1 MSGLAAAVVALFLP
15 NLTSAGDPLPGTQP
29 LTTRDDVA
37 RVMVE
42 GIHRYLDR
50 QLADSP
56 KLRDERWQGAATS
69 PAVYEASLRPRR
81 ERLARMIGV
90 VDRRLS
96 PRLEFL
102 ATSDLP
108 ALVTQTERFRI
119 FNVRWA
125 VLPGLNAEGLL
136 LDPVTRTRANVVVIP
151 DADQTPEM
159 MAGLVDGVP
168 AACQLA
174 RRLAERGARVLIP
187 TLINRRDTY
196 SGAERLNRWTNQS
209 HREFVYRQ
217 GYEMGRH
224 VIGYEVQKILAAV
237 DWFARETDHA
247 PIGTFGFIEG
257 GLLALFAGALDS
269 RIDVTVVSGHF
280 GPRER
285 IADEPID
292 RNVWGLLKD
301 FGDAELA
308 RMTAPR
314 ALLLEHG
321 PVSIADPPPAR
332 PGRTGAAPGRV
343 PSASLE
349 SFRAEAGRIA
359 AHPSMRG
366 LEIRP
371 IIIVTTTED
380 APVAASLPGLPKSME
395 ALGRLLTLEPALL
408 PEPNVPRPAALVDR
422 DARQKRQ
429 VEEAVR
435 YTQDLLGPSAD
446 RRNGHVWSKFD
457 TSSLQKFEA
466 SQHDLRKS
474 FWEEHLGKLP
484 ASKRSPDPRSR
495 LAYETPIWK
504 GYEVVLDVDDDVIAY
519 GILLVPND
527 LKPGERRPVVVC
539 QHGLEGRPS
548 VVVDPGKQ
556 VKPYNSFGAQLANQG
571 FVVFAPQN
579 PYIFGN
585 RFRQLVRKANPLG
598 LSLYSFIVAQHGRI
612 IDWLETLP
620 FVDPRRIAYYGLSYG
635 GKVAMRIPAIET
647 RYCLSICSG
656 DFNEWVWKNINL
668 QWSGSYVFT
677 NEYDMYEFDLG
688 NSFSY
693 AEMAALIAPRP
704 FMVERGHA
712 DTVGLDEYV
721 AFEYAKVRRLY
732 SRLGIRDR
740 TAIEFFDGG
749 HEIHGQGTFAFLQR
763 HLGYPPTK

>member
-1 MSGLAAAVVALFLP
+1 
-15 NLTSAGDPLPGTQP
+15 
-29 LTTRDDVA
+29 
-37 RVMVE
+37 MVD

-56 KLRDERWQGAATS
+56 KLRDERWSVDATS
-69 PAVYEASLRPRR
+69 PTAYEASLRPLR

-96 PRLEFL
+96 PRFEFV

-108 ALVTQTERFRI
+108 ALVTQTERFRV

-136 LDPVTRTRANVVVIP
+136 LDPKGRARANVVVIP

-159 MAGLVDGVP
+159 MAGLVDGIP
-168 AACQLA
+168 ATCQVA
-174 RRLAERGARVLIP
+174 PRLADRGARVLIP
-187 TLINRRDTY
+187 TLINRHDTY
-196 SGAERLNRWTNQS
+196 SGAERINRWTNQT

-217 GYEMGRH
+217 AYEMGRH

-237 DWFARETDHA
+237 DWFAREKKHA
-247 PIGTFGFIEG
+247 PIAAFGFVEG
-257 GLLALFAGALDS
+257 GLVALFAGALDP
-269 RIDVTVVSGHF
+269 RLDVTVVSGHF
-280 GPRER
+280 GPRED
-285 IADEPID
+285 IAEEPIY

-308 RMTAPR
+308 RMIAPR
-314 ALLLEHG
+314 ALIVENG
-321 PVSIADPPPAR
+321 PITVQSSPPTR
-332 PGRTGAAPGRV
+332 PGRKGAAPGQLRV
-343 PSASLE
+343 PSPEAFQAEIERIGAHASK
-349 SFRAEAGRIA
+349 RDA
-359 AHPSMRG
+359 A
-366 LEIRP
+366 IRP
-371 IIIVTTTED
+371 NLVVVTTTED
-380 APVAASLPGLPKSME
+380 ASPGAQLPGLPKTLE
-395 ALGRLLTLEPALL
+395 ALGRLLALDAASI
-408 PEPNVPRPAALVDR
+408 PDVPVPRPAAVVDE

-435 YTQDLLGPSAD
+435 FTQDLLGPSAD
-446 RRNGHVWSKFD
+446 RRNNHVWSKLD
-457 TSSLQKFEA
+457 VSDVQKFEA
-466 SQHDLRKS
+466 SQVDLRKD
-474 FWEEHLGKLP
+474 FLEEHIGRLP
-484 ASKRSPDPRSR
+484 ASKRPPEPRSR
-495 LAYETPIWK
+495 LAYETPKWK
-504 GYEVVLDVDDDVIAY
+504 GYEIVLDVNDDVIAY
-519 GILLVPND
+519 GVLLVPND

-548 VVVDPGKQ
+548 VIVDPAKKN
-556 VKPYNSFGAQLANQG
+556 KPYNAFGTQLADQG

-620 FVDPRRIAYYGLSYG
+620 FVDARRIAYYGLSYG
-635 GKVAMRIPAIET
+635 GKVATRIPAVEM

-668 QWSGSYVFT
+668 QWAGSYMFT

-688 NSFSY
+688 NTFNY

-732 SRLGIRDR
+732 ARLGIPDR
-740 TAIEFFDGG
+740 TAIEFFNGG
-749 HEIHGQGTFAFLQR
+749 HEIHGHETFAFLRR
-763 HLGYPPTK
+763 HLGFPPAK